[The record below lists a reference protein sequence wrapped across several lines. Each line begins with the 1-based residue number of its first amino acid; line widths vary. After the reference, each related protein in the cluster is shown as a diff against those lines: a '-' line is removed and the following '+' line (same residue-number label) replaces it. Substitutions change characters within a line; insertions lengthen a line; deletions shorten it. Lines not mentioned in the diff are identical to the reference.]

1 MLFLVQKL
9 LAVMLA
15 VNIQQLGTDLPQ
27 LGHSQR
33 PSVDPAGIFAVH
45 RHLPLQQQVSV
56 LIRSYAVFRQSR
68 QICRDMGKHGADK
81 GLGHAGA
88 DQFPGGP
95 APQHGP
101 HGVDD
106 DGFARAGLAGQS
118 VEAGLK
124 GNIRRLYHRDI
135 FNMEQFQ
142 HGLFL
147 PRKGSL
153 GS

>member
-1 MLFLVQKL
+1 
-9 LAVMLA
+9 
-15 VNIQQLGTDLPQ
+15 
-27 LGHSQR
+27 
-33 PSVDPAGIFAVH
+33 
-45 RHLPLQQQVSV
+45 
-56 LIRSYAVFRQSR
+56 
-68 QICRDMGKHGADK
+68 MGKHGADK